1 MNTDKKLLAVLR
13 KQNKV
18 MDISVIVEKMDTIIE
33 KLDDIA
39 SALAAPDVD
48 PEPTRPGPVEKPE
61 TSTTEPTNTDDPN
74 TGEPTGDNTE
84 GGEQTET
91 PPAEEPASQGEN

>member
-18 MDISVIVEKMDTIIE
+18 MDMSVIVEKLDTIIE

-39 SALAAPDVD
+39 SALAAPDVATEPG
-48 PEPTRPGPVEKPE
+48 PEPVENPE
-61 TSTTEPTNTDDPN
+61 TSTTKPTETTEPTN

>member
-18 MDISVIVEKMDTIIE
+18 MDMSVIIEKMDTIIE

-48 PEPTRPGPVEKPE
+48 PEPGPEPVENPE
-61 TSTTEPTNTDDPN
+61 TSTTEPTVT
-74 TGEPTGDNTE
+74 TEPTNTE
-84 GGEQTET
+84 GGEPTET
-91 PPAEEPASQGEN
+91 NPAEDPAAQGEN